1 MTYPPYE
8 LSHRRVEEEE
18 EDRVEEDEEDRGDAT
33 SVECL
38 LSRDWSMIYLSSEC
52 AHGRVEEEEEEE
64 DRGNATTVE
73 CLFSTLHRGEY
84 LLKGGV
90 GV

>member
-1 MTYPPYE
+1 
-8 LSHRRVEEEE
+8 
-18 EDRVEEDEEDRGDAT
+18 
-33 SVECL
+33 
-38 LSRDWSMIYLSSEC
+38 MIYLSSEC

-73 CLFSTLHRGEY
+73 CLFSTLHSGEY